1 MSDWNTGVIA
11 EFRKNHGK
19 VGGQCEGAPLLLINH
34 KGAHTGKSR
43 TNPVMYL
50 KDGHRY
56 LVFGSKGGADTNP
69 DWYHNL
75 KAHPD
80 VKIEVGSETID
91 VRAEEITGQE
101 RDKIYARQASLY
113 PQFAQSAPNTNS
125 TIPLIP
131 FTPTTKPS
139 HPKPTNPPA
148 HAHP

>member
-19 VGGQCEGAPLLLINH
+19 VGGQFEGAPLLLINH

-50 KDGHRY
+50 KDGNRY

-69 DWYHNL
+69 DWYYNL

-80 VKIEVGSETID
+80 VKIEVGDDTIE
-91 VRAEEITGQE
+91 VHAEEIAGVE
-101 RDKIYARQASLY
+101 RDKIYVRQSSLL
-113 PQFAQSAPNTNS
+113 PQFTQYAQKTKRI
-125 TIPLIP
+125 IPVIALTPKTKKLI
-131 FTPTTKPS
+131 S
-139 HPKPTNPPA
+139 EH
-148 HAHP
+148 